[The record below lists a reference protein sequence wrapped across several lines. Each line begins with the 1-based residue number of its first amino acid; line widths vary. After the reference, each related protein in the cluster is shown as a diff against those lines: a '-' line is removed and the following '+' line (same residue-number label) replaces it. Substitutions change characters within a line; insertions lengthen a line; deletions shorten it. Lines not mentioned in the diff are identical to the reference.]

1 MYSKPKPEI
10 RILGIDD
17 SPLLSDRILVVG
29 ALLRGGDWVDGVLS
43 TCIARDGTDAGER
56 LAAMITGSKHYS
68 QIRVVML
75 NGVTFG
81 GFNVVDN
88 QELHRATGLS
98 VIAVMR
104 HLPDMASIRA
114 ALDNLPDPELRYQA
128 ILNAGP
134 IAEVQTSWRGQ
145 PVYIQCQGIETAA
158 AAELVTATAVHSRL
172 PEPLRLAH
180 LIATG
185 IVLGESSKRA

>member
-1 MYSKPKPEI
+1 MYRKPEI

-29 ALLRGGDWVDGVLS
+29 ALMRGCGWLDGVLQ
-43 TCIARDGTDAGER
+43 TYVDRDGVDGNER
-56 LAAMITGSKHYS
+56 IAALINGSKHCG
-68 QIRVVML
+68 QIRIVML
-75 NGVTFG
+75 NGITFG
-81 GFNVVDN
+81 GFNVVDLE
-88 QELHRATGLS
+88 ELHQATKLP

-104 HLPDMASIRA
+104 RVPDLESIRA
-114 ALDNLPDPELRYQA
+114 ALDNLPDPEHRYQA

-134 IAEVQTSWRGQ
+134 ITEVNTPWRGH
-145 PVYIQCQGIETAA
+145 PVYIQCKGIDKADAA
-158 AAELVTATAVHSRL
+158 KIVADCAVHSRI
-172 PEPLRLAH
+172 PEPLRVAH

>member
-1 MYSKPKPEI
+1 MYLKHEI

-17 SPLLSDRILVVG
+17 SPLLSDRILIVG
-29 ALLRGGDWVDGVLS
+29 ALTRGGDWLDGVLS
-43 TCIARDGTDAGER
+43 TYVTRDGTDATES
-56 LAAMITGSKHYS
+56 LATMVNHSKHYG
-68 QIRVVML
+68 QIRIIML

-81 GFNVVDN
+81 GFNVVDLK
-88 QELHRATGLS
+88 ELYDSTKLP

-104 HLPDMASIRA
+104 RVPAMDSIRA
-114 ALDNLPDPELRYQA
+114 ALDNLPDPERRYQA

-134 IAEVQTSWRGQ
+134 ITEVQTPWRGG
-145 PVYIQCQGIETAA
+145 PVHIQCKGIETTAA
-158 AAELVTATAVHSRL
+158 ATVVAGSAIHSRL